1 MKQELPYRTS
11 TGYVRLRY
19 NPHAWHVDG
28 ATLSLSKAGRE
39 RWLCTFLSELALD
52 TPLTIG
58 YAFYDSSEGKLEVL
72 ANDEY
77 HPEFARVAVECGPL
91 ALACRPKRPRRAF

>member
-77 HPEFARVAVECGPL
+77 HPEFARVAVDL
-91 ALACRPKRPRRAF
+91 SH